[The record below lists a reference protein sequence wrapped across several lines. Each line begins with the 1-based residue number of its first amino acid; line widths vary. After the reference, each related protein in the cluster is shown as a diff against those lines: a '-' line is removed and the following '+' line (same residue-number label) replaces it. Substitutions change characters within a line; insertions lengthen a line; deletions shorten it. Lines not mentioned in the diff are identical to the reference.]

1 MEYERVFKRII
12 VELQRCQLDYEEML
26 TLLFRHLLITFER
39 ELKHEH
45 VPKNEYLDREM
56 DRAVTYF
63 NENYNR
69 DINIDAYAGS
79 RGMSVSWFIR
89 CFRKYTGQTP
99 MQFILSIRI
108 NNAQI
113 LLETTQYSINEIA
126 SIVGYDN
133 QLYFSRLF
141 RKQKGCSPSE
151 YRKKIYS

>member
-1 MEYERVFKRII
+1 MEYERVFKSII

-26 TLLFRHLLITFER
+26 TLLFRHLLITFEW
-39 ELKHEH
+39 ELRHEH

-56 DRAVTYF
+56 ELTATYF
-63 NENYNR
+63 NEHYNR
-69 DINIDAYAGS
+69 NINIDEYAGS

-89 CFRKYTGQTP
+89 SFRKYTGQTP
-99 MQFILSIRI
+99 MQFILSLRI

>member
-12 VELQRCQLDYEEML
+12 IELQRCQLDYEEML

-45 VPKNEYLDREM
+45 VPKNEYLDKEM
-56 DRAVTYF
+56 DRTVTYF

-89 CFRKYTGQTP
+89 SFRKYTGQTP

>member
-1 MEYERVFKRII
+1 MEYERAFKRII

-63 NENYNR
+63 NENYNQ

-89 CFRKYTGQTP
+89 SFRKYTGQTP
-99 MQFILSIRI
+99 TAYIR
-108 NNAQI
+108 Q
-113 LLETTQYSINEIA
+113 
-126 SIVGYDN
+126 
-133 QLYFSRLF
+133 
-141 RKQKGCSPSE
+141 QKNTCS
-151 YRKKIYS
+151 KK